1 MSDKPTVRVGSHW
14 KRPPTKVYDYNYDVG
29 QHYYQPMIRHLD
41 KKSAGVSSDSP
52 GPMSFA
58 ERLAED
64 PLYGR
69 SKPAKYVSVNSIH
82 SNMKIFHF
90 LARLSIR
97 ILLNFDTVLP
107 TSHRLILGLE
117 EEMVRLPGG
126 HPPHL
131 EIRIKTISLTTVSCI
146 SLRDKQY

>member
-1 MSDKPTVRVGSHW
+1 MSERPTVRVGSTW

-52 GPMSFA
+52 GPKTFA

-69 SKPAKYVSVNSIH
+69 PKSTNY
-82 SNMKIFHF
+82 
-90 LARLSIR
+90 R
-97 ILLNFDTVLP
+97 
-107 TSHRLILGLE
+107 
-117 EEMVRLPGG
+117 
-126 HPPHL
+126 
-131 EIRIKTISLTTVSCI
+131 
-146 SLRDKQY
+146 

>member
-1 MSDKPTVRVGSHW
+1 MTPLQGPVDGMEITMSLITKSRVPSLLIQSPNFDLINLLKQIMSDKPKVRVGSHW

-69 SKPAKYVSVNSIH
+69 SKPANYVSV
-82 SNMKIFHF
+82 
-90 LARLSIR
+90 
-97 ILLNFDTVLP
+97 
-107 TSHRLILGLE
+107 
-117 EEMVRLPGG
+117 
-126 HPPHL
+126 
-131 EIRIKTISLTTVSCI
+131 
-146 SLRDKQY
+146 Y

>member
-1 MSDKPTVRVGSHW
+1 MLLHSPNFDLINLLKQIMSDKPKVRVGSHW

-58 ERLAED
+58 ERLVED

-69 SKPAKYVSVNSIH
+69 SKPTNYVSV
-82 SNMKIFHF
+82 
-90 LARLSIR
+90 
-97 ILLNFDTVLP
+97 
-107 TSHRLILGLE
+107 
-117 EEMVRLPGG
+117 
-126 HPPHL
+126 
-131 EIRIKTISLTTVSCI
+131 
-146 SLRDKQY
+146 Y